1 MLWQDE
7 AVTKQ
12 PAWCPCVGRLVSVFV
27 SYLKVYAPWLLSVA
41 HLRTSHAHTHTHTC
55 THTHVHTH
63 MYIS

>member
-12 PAWCPCVGRLVSVFV
+12 PAWCLCVGRLVSVFL
-27 SYLKVYAPWLLSVA
+27 SYLKVCAPWLLSVA
-41 HLRTSHAHTHTHTC
+41 HLPTSLLMHAHTH

>member
-27 SYLKVYAPWLLSVA
+27 SYLKVCAPWLLSVA
-41 HLRTSHAHTHTHTC
+41 YVSFDAC
-55 THTHVHTH
+55 TYPHTH

>member
-27 SYLKVYAPWLLSVA
+27 SYLKVCAPWLLSVA
-41 HLRTSHAHTHTHTC
+41 YVSFDA
-55 THTHVHTH
+55 
-63 MYIS
+63 